1 MMMITGLLAR
11 ALQMSTPLL
20 LGSLAEVFV
29 ERTGVMNMAIEGIF
43 LMGAWGGFV
52 GAYLTKSLFG
62 GLMLA
67 MAVGAAIGAVYA
79 YITVKLKQHQIVTG
93 VALNILSAGISVYLY
108 RVLFGVPII
117 PLTVDSLRRIP
128 IPLLSRI
135 PVVGPALFNQ
145 NILTYLALV
154 LMPVGYWVL
163 FKTRLGL
170 VVRSTGANPEAVDAA
185 GINVERTQFLAVLA
199 SSALNGLAG
208 AFYSIGFLGMFSDD
222 IIGGRG
228 WIAFAICFLG
238 NWNPLGA
245 LVGGLVFGLADSLA
259 VLLQTSG
266 IRIVPNELLIAVPY
280 ILTIIATIA
289 RKQFNVPAY
298 LGVPYVK
305 ERS

>member
-1 MMMITGLLAR
+1 MMITGVLMR

-20 LGSLAEVFV
+20 LGSLAEIFV
-29 ERTGVMNMAIEGIF
+29 EYTGVMNMAIEGIF

-52 GAYLTKSLFG
+52 GAYLTKSLFW
-62 GLMLA
+62 GLVLA
-67 MAVGAAIGAVYA
+67 MVAGVVIGAVYA
-79 YITVKLKQHQIVTG
+79 FITVKLKQHQIVTG
-93 VALNILSAGISVYLY
+93 VALNILSGGISVYLY

-117 PLTVDSLRRIP
+117 PLTVESLRRIP
-128 IPLLSRI
+128 IPVLCKI
-135 PVVGPALFNQ
+135 PVIGQALFNQ
-145 NILTYLALV
+145 NILTYLALI

-163 FKTRLGL
+163 FRTRLGL
-170 VVRSTGANPEAVDAA
+170 IVRSTGANPEAVDAA
-185 GINVERTQFLAVLA
+185 GINVERTQTLAVLS
-199 SSALNGLAG
+199 SSAINGLAG

-238 NWNPLGA
+238 NWNPMGA
-245 LVGGLVFGLADSLA
+245 LVGGLVFGLAESLA

-266 IRIVPNELLIAVPY
+266 IRLVPNELLIAMPY
-280 ILTIIATIA
+280 VLTIIATIA
-289 RKQFNVPAY
+289 RKQFNVPAF

>member
-1 MMMITGLLAR
+1 MMITGVLMR

-20 LGSLAEVFV
+20 LGSLAEILV
-29 ERTGVMNMAIEGIF
+29 EHTGVMNMAIEGIF

-52 GAYLTKSLFG
+52 GAYLTKSLFW
-62 GLMLA
+62 GLVLA
-67 MAVGAAIGAVYA
+67 MVAGVVIGAVYA
-79 YITVKLKQHQIVTG
+79 FITVKLKQHQIVTG
-93 VALNILSAGISVYLY
+93 VALNILSGGISVYLY

-117 PLTVDSLRRIP
+117 PLTVESLRRIP
-128 IPLLSRI
+128 IPVLCKI
-135 PVVGPALFNQ
+135 PVIGQALFNQ
-145 NILTYLALV
+145 NILTYLALI

-163 FKTRLGL
+163 FRTRLGL
-170 VVRSTGANPEAVDAA
+170 IVRSTGANPEAVDAA
-185 GINVERTQFLAVLA
+185 GINVERTQSLAVLA
-199 SSALNGLAG
+199 SSAINGLAG

-238 NWNPLGA
+238 NWNPMGA
-245 LVGGLVFGLADSLA
+245 LVGGLVFGLAESLA

-266 IRIVPNELLIAVPY
+266 IRLVPNELLIAMPY
-280 ILTIIATIA
+280 VLTIIATIA
-289 RKQFNVPAY
+289 RKQFNVPAF

>member
-1 MMMITGLLAR
+1 MMITGVLMR

-20 LGSLAEVFV
+20 LGSLAEIFV
-29 ERTGVMNMAIEGIF
+29 EYTGVMNMAIEGIF

-52 GAYLTKSLFG
+52 GAYLTKSLFW
-62 GLMLA
+62 GLVLA
-67 MAVGAAIGAVYA
+67 IVAGVVIGAVYA
-79 YITVKLKQHQIVTG
+79 FITVKLKQHQIVTG
-93 VALNILSAGISVYLY
+93 VALNILSGGISVYLY

-117 PLTVDSLRRIP
+117 PLTVESLRRIP
-128 IPLLSRI
+128 IPVLCKI
-135 PVVGPALFNQ
+135 PVIGQALFNQ
-145 NILTYLALV
+145 NILTYLALI

-163 FKTRLGL
+163 FRTRLGL
-170 VVRSTGANPEAVDAA
+170 IVRSTGANPEAVDAA
-185 GINVERTQFLAVLA
+185 GINVERTQTLAVLS
-199 SSALNGLAG
+199 SSAINGLAG

-238 NWNPLGA
+238 NWNPMGA
-245 LVGGLVFGLADSLA
+245 LVGGLVFGLAESLA

-266 IRIVPNELLIAVPY
+266 IRLVPNELLIAMPY
-280 ILTIIATIA
+280 VLTIIATIA
-289 RKQFNVPAY
+289 RKQFNVPAF

>member
-1 MMMITGLLAR
+1 MMITGVLMR

-20 LGSLAEVFV
+20 LGSLAEIFV
-29 ERTGVMNMAIEGIF
+29 EYTGVMNMAIEGIF

-52 GAYLTKSLFG
+52 GAYLTKSLFW
-62 GLMLA
+62 GLVLA
-67 MAVGAAIGAVYA
+67 MVAGVVIGAVYA
-79 YITVKLKQHQIVTG
+79 FITVKLKQHQIVTG
-93 VALNILSAGISVYLY
+93 VALNILSGGISVYLY

-117 PLTVDSLRRIP
+117 PLTVESLRRIP
-128 IPLLSRI
+128 IPVLCKI
-135 PVVGPALFNQ
+135 PVIGQALFNQ
-145 NILTYLALV
+145 NILTYLALI

-163 FKTRLGL
+163 FRTRLGL
-170 VVRSTGANPEAVDAA
+170 IVRSTGANPEAVDAA
-185 GINVERTQFLAVLA
+185 GINVERTQTLAVLA
-199 SSALNGLAG
+199 SSAINGLAG

-238 NWNPLGA
+238 NWNPMGA
-245 LVGGLVFGLADSLA
+245 LVGGLVFGLAESLA

-266 IRIVPNELLIAVPY
+266 IRLVPNELLIAMPY
-280 ILTIIATIA
+280 VLTIIATIA
-289 RKQFNVPAY
+289 RKQFNVPAF